1 MNPWSALI
9 TPPETVPGKP
19 LRKPPSAPSMSHSA
33 DGYTAKPAAA
43 LVVTDSGV
51 SGRPFVRLV
60 PIVAIEFTATPPGAL
75 GGT

>member
-1 MNPWSALI
+1 MNPWTALLNAPA
-9 TPPETVPGKP
+9 TQPGKP
-19 LRKPPSAPSMSHSA
+19 LRKPPSVSHSA
-33 DGYTAKPAAA
+33 DGYTAKAAAA

-75 GGT
+75 GGN